1 MKHQLKIRGQKTL
14 KILEQFAESYK
25 FKLTFERYVMIENEI
40 ISLITKANK
49 IAILPHVSA
58 DGDALGSSLALA
70 LALNTLNKKPIIYF
84 EEDIPSIYGFLPG
97 REL

>member
-1 MKHQLKIRGQKTL
+1 
-14 KILEQFAESYK
+14 
-25 FKLTFERYVMIENEI
+25 MIENEI

-70 LALNTLNKKPIIYF
+70 LALNTLNKNQLFTLKKTYLLYTVFWPAG
-84 EEDIPSIYGFLPG
+84 SL
-97 REL
+97 

>member
-1 MKHQLKIRGQKTL
+1 
-14 KILEQFAESYK
+14 
-25 FKLTFERYVMIENEI
+25 MIENEI

-84 EEDIPSIYGFLPG
+84 EEDIPSIYGFCRPG
-97 REL
+97 VCKDI